1 MQKTH
6 LFISLIA
13 LTLVIT
19 PVHAASAL
27 PSPSLSPSPISTSA
41 SDKEITD
48 NLKKKIAENLDK
60 SKEILTTSTARGYIG
75 IVKDVIKDTVII
87 EDKDGKKDI
96 KITEDTTILRSPGS
110 TTIKSENIR
119 IDDYII
125 AIGYPIDDETMTGKR
140 LIVSADPIKA
150 PDKSSAIGT
159 ISKIGKTSLTLKLAD
174 KDQAIGITAKTIY
187 KSSVGTIEL
196 TDLSVGDTVIYT
208 ATVEDP
214 EVTATIIMRTGTAS
228 IGQ

>member
-1 MQKTH
+1 MQKNH

-13 LTLVIT
+13 LTLVIS
-19 PVHAASAL
+19 PVHAASVL

-60 SKEILTTSTARGYIG
+60 SKEIITTSSARGYIG
-75 IVKDVIKDTVII
+75 VVKDVIKDTVII

-96 KITEDTTILRSPGS
+96 KVAEDTTILRTPGN

-174 KDQAIGITAKTIY
+174 KDQTVGITAKTIY

-196 TDLSVGDTVIYT
+196 SDLTIGDTVIYT
-208 ATVEDP
+208 ATIDDP
-214 EVTATIIMRTGTAS
+214 EVTATIVMRTGTAS
-228 IGQ
+228 IGE

>member
-19 PVHAASAL
+19 PVHAASTL

-60 SKEILTTSTARGYIG
+60 SKEVLTTSTARGYIG

-96 KITEDTTILRSPGS
+96 KITKDTAILRSPGS

-174 KDQAIGITAKTIY
+174 KDQTVGITAKTIY

-196 TDLSVGDTVIYT
+196 SDLTIGDTVIYT
-208 ATVEDP
+208 ATIDDP
-214 EVTATIIMRTGTAS
+214 EVTATIVMRTGTAS
-228 IGQ
+228 IGE